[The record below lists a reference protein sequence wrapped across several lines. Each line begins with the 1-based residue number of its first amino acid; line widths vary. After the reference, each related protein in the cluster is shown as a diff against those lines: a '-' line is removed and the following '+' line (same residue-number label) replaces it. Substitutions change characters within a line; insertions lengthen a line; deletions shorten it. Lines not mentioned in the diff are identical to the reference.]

1 MAPDPF
7 WREARAEFAGG
18 EGIQGTEAGGELSG
32 GEAGLAV
39 DPSEKICRR
48 KIAFLDVAVLT
59 AGNEIAAG
67 IVAELCAGD
76 DVIEAAD

>member
-18 EGIQGTEAGGELSG
+18 EGIQGTEAGGELRG
-32 GEAGLAV
+32 GEAALAMK
-39 DPSEKICRR
+39 PPEKIRR
-48 KIAFLDVAVLT
+48 GEITFLDVAFLT